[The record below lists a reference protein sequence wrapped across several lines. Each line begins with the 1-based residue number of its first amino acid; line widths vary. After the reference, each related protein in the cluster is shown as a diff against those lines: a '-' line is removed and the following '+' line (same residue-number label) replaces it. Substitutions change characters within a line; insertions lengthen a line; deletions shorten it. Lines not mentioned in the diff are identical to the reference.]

1 MKKKFHDQKP
11 SGKDILRG
19 FVSPQIRGVTVRVNT
34 PKFILAHPL
43 FKRTSKIMLAYFNI
57 FQYMYGP
64 TLTH

>member
-19 FVSPQIRGVTVRVNT
+19 FISPQFRGVIVRVNT
-34 PKFILAHPL
+34 PKFILANPL
-43 FKRTSKIMLAYFNI
+43 FKGTLIMLVYFNI